1 MTLKGV
7 GDMKGWF
14 AASAIAG
21 AIALGPVAY
30 GQTFKWNSGGENPEW
45 EFGEQ
50 AVRVF
55 AGSGGRI
62 GITIRDLSEEDVKAG
77 KTAGV
82 IVDEV
87 ETESPA
93 EKAGIKAGDVVVE
106 FDGERVR
113 SSRQFTRLV
122 QESAPGRTVPAAV
135 LRAGQRVTVNVQP
148 REWSSYDSFGK
159 MGDMM
164 AIRPKIAPLPPP
176 PPSPPLDVLPKF
188 EAFIGSGRLGITVED
203 LSPQL
208 AEYFGTKD
216 GVLVKSVNESSVA
229 AKAGLKA
236 GDVIT
241 SLDGGAID
249 TAADLR
255 RRTQRLE
262 SGDEFTL
269 SVVRDKKALS
279 LKGKVEAQPRKPVR
293 TIL

>member
-1 MTLKGV
+1 
-7 GDMKGWF
+7 MKGWVV
-14 AASAIAG
+14 ASTVAG
-21 AIALGPVAY
+21 AVALGPVVY
-30 GQTFKWNSGGENPEW
+30 GQTLFKWKSVDAPEW
-45 EFGEQ
+45 AEQ
-50 AVRVF
+50 AVRIF
-55 AGSGGRI
+55 GGSGGRI
-62 GITIRDLSEEDVKAG
+62 GVSVRDLSDEDVKAG

-82 IVDEV
+82 LVEEV
-87 ETESPA
+87 EAESPA

-106 FDGERVR
+106 FDGDRVR

-122 QESAPGRTVPAAV
+122 QESAPGRTVSAAV

-148 REWSSYDSFGK
+148 REWSSHESFGK
-159 MGDMM
+159 MDDMM
-164 AIRPKIAPLPPP
+164 AIRPTPKVAPVPPP
-176 PPSPPLDVLPKF
+176 PAFSMDMLPKI
-188 EAFIGSGRLGITVED
+188 EVLGASGRLGITVED

-216 GVLVKSVNESSVA
+216 GVLVKSVNENSVA
-229 AKAGLKA
+229 SKSGLKA

-241 SLDGGAID
+241 SLDGGTVN

-269 SVVRDKKALS
+269 GVVRDKKSLT
-279 LKGKVEAQPRKPVR
+279 LKGKLEPQARKPVR